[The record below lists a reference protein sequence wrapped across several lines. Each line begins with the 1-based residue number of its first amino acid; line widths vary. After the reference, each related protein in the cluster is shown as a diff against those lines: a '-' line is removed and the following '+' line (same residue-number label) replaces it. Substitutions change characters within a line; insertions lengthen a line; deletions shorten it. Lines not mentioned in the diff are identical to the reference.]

1 MISIIG
7 LLAPEIA
14 DMKVSIIISMATLLV
29 SRIDSFSPPSL
40 SNNWCIQP
48 SSSLSLSITRA
59 SPHSTFSQL
68 SSSKNDNHGINN
80 SNDEDDS
87 SKDDND
93 DFQFMTSLKNRM
105 EEVRNQDTICPI
117 IILDCML
124 PRQVMRIR
132 IDNPGIVKL
141 VKRQLRN
148 DTPTFG
154 VRGTTTT
161 IISTT
166 TNKSNDNKKSSTIKK
181 EVSLTNGVEVEIIT
195 KPVFIEEDAVLVAL
209 KAKRRFQVLKEVEH
223 EEQRGWVDA
232 NVQYLD
238 SETQEEEEL
247 MSNTEDDPMCLDR
260 AILKAIQLSD
270 FVKEWLDLAKKVER
284 QPGQIDL
291 LLEDLGDM
299 PCAEEPS
306 ERAFW
311 VGALINPLPDMGVA
325 DRGVRPAMIMATTA
339 EERVDIALD
348 GIIQS
353 IKHMDGSAPLW

>member
-1 MISIIG
+1 
-7 LLAPEIA
+7 
-14 DMKVSIIISMATLLV
+14 MKVSIVISITTLLT
-29 SRIDSFSPPSL
+29 SKIDSFSPP
-40 SNNWCIQP
+40 
-48 SSSLSLSITRA
+48 LSIDNRCIHPLS
-59 SPHSTFSQL
+59 SPLIIPRTSSTHSTLCQL
-68 SSSKNDNHGINN
+68 SSSNNDNLGSNN
-80 SNDEDDS
+80 NDDEDDNE
-87 SKDDND
+87 KNDID
-93 DFQFMTSLKNRM
+93 DFQFMTSLKSRM
-105 EEVRNQDTICPI
+105 EEVRNQDKICPV

-132 IDNPGIVKL
+132 IDNPSIVKL

-148 DTPTFG
+148 DSPTFG
-154 VRGTTTT
+154 VRGTITTMINNNNAT
-161 IISTT
+161 SR
-166 TNKSNDNKKSSTIKK
+166 NEKKKSSRVQK

-195 KPVFIEEDAVLVAL
+195 KPVFLEEDAVLVAL
-209 KAKRRFQVLKEVEH
+209 KAKRRFQVLEEVEN
-223 EEQRGWVDA
+223 EEQWGWVNA

-238 SETQEEEEL
+238 SEAQEEDEL

-270 FVKEWLDLAKKVER
+270 LVKEWLDLAKQVEK

-325 DRGVRPAMIMATTA
+325 NPGVRPAMIMATTA
-339 EERVDIALD
+339 EERVDIALE
-348 GIIQS
+348 GIIES

>member
-1 MISIIG
+1 
-7 LLAPEIA
+7 
-14 DMKVSIIISMATLLV
+14 MKVSIIISISTLLTPK
-29 SRIDSFSPPSL
+29 IDSFSPPPPIH
-40 SNNWCIQP
+40 NWCIHP
-48 SSSLSLSITRA
+48 LSSPLIIPRTS
-59 SPHSTFSQL
+59 SPHSKLSQL
-68 SSSKNDNHGINN
+68 SSSNNDNLDSNN
-80 SNDEDDS
+80 SDDEDDNE
-87 SKDDND
+87 KDDID
-93 DFQFMTSLKNRM
+93 DFQFMTSLKSRM
-105 EEVRNQDTICPI
+105 EEVRNQDKICPV

-148 DTPTFG
+148 DSPTFG
-154 VRGTTTT
+154 VRGTITTMINNT
-161 IISTT
+161 ATSRSET
-166 TNKSNDNKKSSTIKK
+166 KKSSRLKK

-209 KAKRRFQVLKEVEH
+209 KAKRRFQVLEEVEN
-223 EEQRGWVDA
+223 EEQRGWVNA

-270 FVKEWLDLAKKVER
+270 LVKEWLDLAKQVEK

-325 DRGVRPAMIMATTA
+325 NPGVRPAMIMATTA

-348 GIIQS
+348 GIIES